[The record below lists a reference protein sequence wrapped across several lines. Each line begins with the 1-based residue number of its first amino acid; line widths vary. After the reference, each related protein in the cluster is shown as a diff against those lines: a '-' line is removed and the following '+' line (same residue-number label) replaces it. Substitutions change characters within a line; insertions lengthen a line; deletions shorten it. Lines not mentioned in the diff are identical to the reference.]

1 MSAPQAAPSAAGS
14 AAGGEGGAG
23 SGFGSA
29 APAIG
34 NRIYVEPGAGGE
46 GARLTAAS
54 VGTGLA
60 DHWQACIYK
69 EMNSGARWGHRAGRD
84 SLLRNRSFSFILS
97 EFYPP
102 LPNALI
108 MPELENG
115 VHRVC
120 VGPPGHLWEW

>member
-1 MSAPQAAPSAAGS
+1 MSAFQAAPSV
-14 AAGGEGGAG
+14 AGGEGGAG

-69 EMNSGARWGHRAGRD
+69 EMNSGNRWGHRTGRD
-84 SLLRNRSFSFILS
+84 SLLRNRSFSFILF

-102 LPNALI
+102 PQT
-108 MPELENG
+108 PSSF
-115 VHRVC
+115 RS
-120 VGPPGHLWEW
+120 